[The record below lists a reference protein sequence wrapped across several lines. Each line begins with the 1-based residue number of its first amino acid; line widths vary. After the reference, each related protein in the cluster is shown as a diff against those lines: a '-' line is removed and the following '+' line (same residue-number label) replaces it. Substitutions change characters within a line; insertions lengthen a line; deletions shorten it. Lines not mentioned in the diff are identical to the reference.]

1 MTLKPKPVCHCY
13 DGHHTQQHVATG
25 KIASYCGST
34 FSFYTF
40 FNTVPTS
47 FIGYNNTAHPVHQ
60 YKVVNVTV
68 FGQTFYKNSTTR

>member
-1 MTLKPKPVCHCY
+1 MAFYYGC
-13 DGHHTQQHVATG
+13 A
-25 KIASYCGST
+25 